1 MTASKPTVDHSLY
14 LVTGRELLPSEKDY
28 YESLEESLQGGVT
41 LVQIREKTTE
51 TAEFLEIARRSKEIC
66 HKYKVPILIN
76 DRLDIALAM
85 GADGVHIGQTDMPI
99 AVARRLLPANT
110 IIGVTCNTP
119 EHVRQAVKDGADYV
133 GIGPAWT
140 TQTKKNLCAIVGV
153 RGLGNMMK
161 ELDGTQVKAVAIG
174 GIKSTNALHCL
185 HGSVS
190 ETGHALDGLAV
201 VSDIVASLEPKA
213 AAGRLAS
220 IIRAFKQA
228 SPSTFSFPDALYTP
242 EKVKERV
249 ASLIPAVRKHS
260 PLVQQITNTVVMTQS
275 ANATLALGAS
285 PIMATAAEEMEDLS
299 QAIGGLLINFGTIQ
313 NLDGMLAAGRWANVN
328 RKPVVFD
335 PVGVGATR
343 YRQTS
348 ADVLLN
354 TWQTTVIK
362 GNAGELAAIAKSTEV
377 RSKGVDSVGQG
388 FEDPVNFVAQL
399 ARKERCIIVLTGVQD
414 YVSDGNVVIRCS
426 NGHRLLGEITGS
438 GCMVGTSVA
447 TFCATARLEAA
458 MGDDGLLVRGDMLV
472 AATAGVLA
480 LTVAS
485 EYAAARQDVL
495 GSGTFLPALI
505 DELGALT
512 AEKILKSANV
522 EVLSPR
528 LA

>member
-1 MTASKPTVDHSLY
+1 
-14 LVTGRELLPSEKDY
+14 
-28 YESLEESLQGGVT
+28 
-41 LVQIREKTTE
+41 
-51 TAEFLEIARRSKEIC
+51 
-66 HKYKVPILIN
+66 
-76 DRLDIALAM
+76 M

-161 ELDGTQVKAVAIG
+161 ELDGTQVKAVAIGECSSRSLACRLDDRTPG

-260 PLVQQITNTVVMTQS
+260 PLVQQVSVPFS
-275 ANATLALGAS
+275 
-285 PIMATAAEEMEDLS
+285 DLRIRLPTS
-299 QAIGGLLINFGTIQ
+299 VDHEHGSDDSIGQ
-313 NLDGMLAAGRWANVN
+313 CDARAGR
-328 RKPVVFD
+328 
-335 PVGVGATR
+335 
-343 YRQTS
+343 
-348 ADVLLN
+348 
-354 TWQTTVIK
+354 
-362 GNAGELAAIAKSTEV
+362 IAHH
-377 RSKGVDSVGQG
+377 
-388 FEDPVNFVAQL
+388 
-399 ARKERCIIVLTGVQD
+399 
-414 YVSDGNVVIRCS
+414 
-426 NGHRLLGEITGS
+426 GHRG
-438 GCMVGTSVA
+438 
-447 TFCATARLEAA
+447 
-458 MGDDGLLVRGDMLV
+458 
-472 AATAGVLA
+472 
-480 LTVAS
+480 
-485 EYAAARQDVL
+485 
-495 GSGTFLPALI
+495 
-505 DELGALT
+505 
-512 AEKILKSANV
+512 
-522 EVLSPR
+522 
-528 LA
+528 